1 MTAIPSIACLAVIGK
16 NNNPLHIAHFPSAE
30 PQLPQST
37 QQKQQPEQKNHK
49 KLLLTPLQT
58 SLILSATLDIF
69 QARAT
74 ANQSA
79 GAGLVG
85 DYGLLHAIDER
96 LAAYGFETNTDV
108 RFVAIVD
115 LRGRLISSDA
125 MTGAATAAPSAAT
138 SLGSLGLRDGEL
150 KVVFKSMQSAYI
162 RLLQNPFFDPDE
174 YLLNEGNSGKRITSP
189 KFVEEIRRIGESW
202 MPEGLS
208 SVKEK
213 MKR

>member
-1 MTAIPSIACLAVIGK
+1 M
-16 NNNPLHIAHFPSAE
+16 
-30 PQLPQST
+30 
-37 QQKQQPEQKNHK
+37 
-49 KLLLTPLQT
+49 TPLQT

-69 QARAT
+69 QARAA

-108 RFVAIVD
+108 RFVALVD
-115 LRGRLISSDA
+115 LRGRLIPSDA
-125 MTGAATAAPSAAT
+125 MTGAATTVASAAT

-150 KVVFKSMQSAYI
+150 KVVFKSMQNAYI

-174 YLLNEGNSGKRITSP
+174 YLLNGSNSGKRITSP

-202 MPEGLS
+202 VPEGLG
-208 SVKEK
+208 SVKDK
-213 MKR
+213 LKK